1 MREVTPRSGGPLRRG
16 KQVIGKP
23 LLPQKESHM
32 KFVGVDLHKKTISLC
47 VVVKARGKIK
57 VLGRKRFCCRPTEPI
72 ARYFKSLEKFQMTVE
87 STIGYEWFV
96 HLIEAIDDCRR
107 VVVAHPSKMR
117 VIAESTCKT
126 DKIDAQILAEFLA
139 RDMIPAAWMPTPRV
153 RQHRSLVR
161 HRYRTQVRITQM
173 KNRCRGMLAR
183 YNEDRASL
191 FTKDGWTE
199 AMSLPLLESEKW
211 ILCEMGAE
219 IRTQAK
225 FLKHADAQL
234 VEFAET
240 ATAIEREQRELL
252 ATMPGVGVVTI
263 DVVLCELGDVRRF
276 TNSKQIVSYAGLDP
290 GVRESD
296 RKRKDLG
303 ISRAGSKMLRWAM
316 IQLAWRVVRQSARW
330 RYRYDQLKQRRGA
343 KKAITAIAR
352 RQLTIIAAILRT
364 GECYNVHDSAK
375 SATRKAA

>member
-1 MREVTPRSGGPLRRG
+1 
-16 KQVIGKP
+16 
-23 LLPQKESHM
+23 M
-32 KFVGVDLHKKTISLC
+32 KFIGVDLHKKTISLC
-47 VVVKARGKIK
+47 VVSIARGKTKIIA
-57 VLGRKRFCCRPTEPI
+57 RKRFSCKSTESI
-72 ARYFKSLEKFQMTVE
+72 VRYFQSLGKFQMTVE

-96 HLIEAIDDCRR
+96 HLIEAIDGCNR

-117 VIAESTCKT
+117 VIAESTRKT
-126 DKIDAQILAEFLA
+126 DKIDAQVLAEFLA
-139 RDMIPAAWMPTPRV
+139 KEMIPAAWMPTPRV
-153 RQHRSLVR
+153 RQYRSLVR
-161 HRYRTQVRITQM
+161 HRHHIQVRITAL

-191 FTKDGWTE
+191 FSRDGWSE

-211 ILCEMGAE
+211 ILMEMGAE
-219 IRTQAK
+219 LRTQIK
-225 FLKHADAQL
+225 FLKTAEAKL
-234 VEFAET
+234 VEFSKT
-240 ATAIEREQRELL
+240 ATVIEREQRDIL

-276 TNSKQIVSYAGLDP
+276 ENSKQIVSYAGLDP

-316 IQLAWRVVRQSARW
+316 IQLAWRVVRNSPRW
-330 RYRYDQLKQRRGA
+330 NYRYEQLKKRRGA

-352 RQLTIIAAILRT
+352 RQLTIIAAMLRT
-364 GECYNVHDSAK
+364 GSCYSVGAEPI
-375 SATRKAA
+375 ATNRKAA

>member
-1 MREVTPRSGGPLRRG
+1 
-16 KQVIGKP
+16 
-23 LLPQKESHM
+23 M

-47 VVVKARGKIK
+47 VVSIVRGKIK
-57 VLGRKRFCCRPTEPI
+57 ILDRKRFSCKPTEPI
-72 ARYFKSLEKFQMTVE
+72 ARYFQSLGNFQMAVE

-96 HLIEAIDDCRR
+96 HLIEVIDGCNRI
-107 VVVAHPSKMR
+107 VVAHPSKMR
-117 VIAESTCKT
+117 VIAESTRKT

-161 HRYRTQVRITQM
+161 HRHRTQVRITQL

-183 YNEDRASL
+183 YNEDRAAL
-191 FTKDGWTE
+191 FSCDGWRE

-211 ILCEMGAE
+211 IMREMGAE
-219 IRTQAK
+219 IRTQMK
-225 FLKHADAQL
+225 FLKHADASL
-234 VEFAET
+234 AEFAKT

-276 TNSKQIVSYAGLDP
+276 ANSKQIVSYAGLDP

-296 RKRKDLG
+296 RKRKDMG

-316 IQLAWRVVRQSARW
+316 IQLAWRVVRQSTRW
-330 RYRYDQLKQRRGA
+330 NCRYEQLKKRRGA

-364 GECYNVHDSAK
+364 GECYNVRATTK
-375 SATRKAA
+375 SSNRRVA